1 MPHWP
6 VRESLLSSRLRS
18 AAIHQSVRDRI
29 STTFEDEARAFVAP
43 LIDVFRMAAK
53 AYPSVSVNPEMVA
66 GTPCISGTR
75 IPVYMIL
82 DAVEY
87 YGTVESVLESYPRLT
102 IQQIKDAIGF
112 AKLVVECPIE
122 H

>member
-1 MPHWP
+1 
-6 VRESLLSSRLRS
+6 
-18 AAIHQSVRDRI
+18 
-29 STTFEDEARAFVAP
+29 
-43 LIDVFRMAAK
+43 MAAK